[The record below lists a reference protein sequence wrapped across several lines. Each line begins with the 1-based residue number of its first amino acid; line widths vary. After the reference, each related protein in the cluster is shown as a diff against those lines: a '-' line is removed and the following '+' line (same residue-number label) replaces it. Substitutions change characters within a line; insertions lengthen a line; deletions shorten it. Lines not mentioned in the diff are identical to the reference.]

1 MGRTAMPPAPRDE
14 RGFILIAVLWLLVAI
29 AAVGLDA
36 GLRGRSERLAV
47 ANSVDDARARAAA
60 YAGAEYARSR
70 LTAAMLARAD
80 ELRAQVAQQ
89 RGNARGGG
97 GNARGGGGNA
107 RTLSVERLFRSV
119 DPMEDPWRD
128 PSGLV
133 MDQIALVDSNFRLQ
147 VRDTGAAVNLNEA
160 DEEMLR
166 NFFAQGIGLDFTDA
180 DRITQAVLDWRDED
194 ELPRVGGGEREEYLD
209 EGLPVLPPNRPF
221 ASLDELRFVLGM
233 TPQAFEAAAPHL
245 TLIGNGRINVNAA
258 PEAVLLAVPGM
269 TPAIAGQIIRNRES
283 GVFPRDTDEFVE
295 MVPGAVTGSGRRAER
310 ELLERIAFATNEVE
324 ILSEGWIEGSPVTAT
339 VHLVVS
345 RANEG
350 ALVVWRRIE

>member
-1 MGRTAMPPAPRDE
+1 MMRNE

-47 ANSVDDARARAAA
+47 ANAVDNTRAQAAA

-80 ELRAQVAQQ
+80 ELRAQVQQ
-89 RGNARGGG
+89 QGRGNR
-97 GNARGGGGNA
+97 GGNA
-107 RTLSVERLFRSV
+107 RTQSVQRLFRSA

-128 PSGLV
+128 PAGLL
-133 MDQIALVDSNFRLQ
+133 MDEISLGDSRFALQ

-166 NFFAQGIGLDFTDA
+166 NFFGQGIGLDFTDA
-180 DRITQAVLDWRDED
+180 DRIAQAILDWRDED
-194 ELPRVGGGEREEYLD
+194 ELPRVGGGEREQYID

-233 TPQAFEAAAPHL
+233 TPQTFAAAAPHL
-245 TLIGNGRINVNAA
+245 TLIGSGRINVNAA

-269 TPAIAGQIIRNRES
+269 SPVIAGEIIRSRTS
-283 GVFPRDTDEFVE
+283 GNFPRDADEFIAL
-295 MVPGAVTGSGRRAER
+295 VPGSVTGSGRRAEQQ
-310 ELLERIAFATNEVE
+310 LLDRVTFATNEVE
-324 ILSEGWIEGSPVTAT
+324 IFSEGWVDGSPVRAS

-345 RANEG
+345 RATEG
-350 ALVVWRRIE
+350 ALVVWRRVE

>member
-1 MGRTAMPPAPRDE
+1 MIRDE

-47 ANSVDDARARAAA
+47 ANSVDDSRARAAA

-80 ELRAQVAQQ
+80 ELRAEVAEQS
-89 RGNARGGG
+89 RNARGGG
-97 GNARGGGGNA
+97 RGNS
-107 RTLSVERLFRSV
+107 RTQSVERLFRSA

-128 PSGLV
+128 PSGLL
-133 MDQIALVDSNFRLQ
+133 MDQISLGDSNFRLQ
-147 VRDTGAAVNLNEA
+147 VRDTGAAVNLNQA

-166 NFFAQGIGLDFTDA
+166 NFFAQGIGLDFTEA

-194 ELPRVGGGEREEYLD
+194 EIPRVGGGERDEYLD
-209 EGLPVLPPNRPF
+209 AGLPVLPPNRPF

-233 TPQAFEAAAPHL
+233 TREAFEAAAPHL
-245 TLIGNGRINVNAA
+245 TLIGSGRINVNAA

-269 TPAIAGQIIRNRES
+269 TPGLAGELIRNRES
-283 GVFPRDTDEFVE
+283 GYFPRNNDEFME
-295 MVPGAVTGSGRRAER
+295 MVPAAVTGSGRQAER
-310 ELLERIAFATNEVE
+310 QLQARITFATNEVE
-324 ILSEGWIEGSPVTAT
+324 ILSEGWVEGSPVSAL

-345 RANEG
+345 RASEG
-350 ALVVWRRIE
+350 ALVVWRRVE

>member
-1 MGRTAMPPAPRDE
+1 MIRND

-47 ANSVDDARARAAA
+47 ANTVDDSRARAAA

-80 ELRAQVAQQ
+80 ELRQQVAQQ
-89 RGNARGGG
+89 QRNSRGGARGNT
-97 GNARGGGGNA
+97 
-107 RTLSVERLFRSV
+107 RTQSVERLFRSA

-128 PSGLV
+128 PSGLL
-133 MDQIALVDSNFRLQ
+133 MDQISLGDANFRLQ
-147 VRDTGAAVNLNEA
+147 VRDTGAAVNLNTA

-166 NFFAQGIGLDFTDA
+166 NFFAQGVGLDFTDA
-180 DRITQAVLDWRDED
+180 DRITQAILDWRDED
-194 ELPRVGGGEREEYLD
+194 DIPRVGGGERDVYVD

-233 TPQAFEAAAPHL
+233 TPEAFDAAAPHL
-245 TLIGNGRINVNAA
+245 TLIGSGRINVNAA
-258 PEAVLLAVPGM
+258 PEQVLMAVPGM
-269 TPAIAGQIIRNRES
+269 TPGLAGEIIRNRDS
-283 GVFPRDTDEFVE
+283 GYFPRDTDEFLE
-295 MVPGAVTGSGRRAER
+295 LVPGAVTGSGRRAEQA
-310 ELLERIAFATNEVE
+310 LLARITFATDEVE
-324 ILSEGWIEGSPVTAT
+324 ILSEGWVEGSPVSAI

-350 ALVVWRRIE
+350 ALVVWRRVE